1 MAIHEQDVAMCKRR
15 DFLKLAACGAA
26 VASFGGV
33 LSACTGGSS
42 TEGGE
47 SAAATDQVIVA
58 MNTGSEPAAGFDP
71 LRAWGCGEHVHEPL
85 IQSTLITTDENL
97 EFQNDLAT
105 DYFCSDDGLTWTFA
119 IRDDVKFTNGDP
131 LTASDVAF
139 TINGVIKGEASEADL
154 SMVREAVATDATH
167 VELYL
172 TKPYNMLLYTLAV
185 LGIVPEKA
193 YGDDYGANP
202 IGSGRYMLEQWNKGQ
217 QVILKAN
224 PDY

>member
-1 MAIHEQDVAMCKRR
+1 M
-15 DFLKLAACGAA
+15 
-26 VASFGGV
+26 
-33 LSACTGGSS
+33 
-42 TEGGE
+42 
-47 SAAATDQVIVA
+47 
-58 MNTGSEPAAGFDP
+58 
-71 LRAWGCGEHVHEPL
+71 
-85 IQSTLITTDENL
+85 
-97 EFQNDLAT
+97 
-105 DYFCSDDGLTWTFA
+105 
-119 IRDDVKFTNGDP
+119 KFTNGDP

-202 IGSGRYMLEQWNKGQ
+202 IGSGRYMLEQWDKGQ

-224 PDY
+224 PDYYGEEPKMKRVVVAFMVEDAALAAARAGQVDIAFTAAVYSDQEIADYELLACETVSIREVIL

>member
-1 MAIHEQDVAMCKRR
+1 M
-15 DFLKLAACGAA
+15 
-26 VASFGGV
+26 
-33 LSACTGGSS
+33 
-42 TEGGE
+42 
-47 SAAATDQVIVA
+47 
-58 MNTGSEPAAGFDP
+58 
-71 LRAWGCGEHVHEPL
+71 
-85 IQSTLITTDENL
+85 
-97 EFQNDLAT
+97 
-105 DYFCSDDGLTWTFA
+105 
-119 IRDDVKFTNGDP
+119 KFTNGDP

-202 IGSGRYMLEQWNKGQ
+202 IGSGRYMLEQWDKGQ

-224 PDY
+224 PDYYGEEPKMKRVVVAFMEEDAALAAARAGQVDIAFTAAVYSDQEISDYELRDG